1 MIGRVHLSTVNV
13 PGRTVVV
20 HRPGMWDPNTAS
32 VGEFYSCCYTM
43 MELIS
48 LEEECQ
54 IAGVAHIMDA
64 SHFGLKQLRHVSL
77 TDIKYLTMFWQVR
90 KTMNNQHAPL

>member
-32 VGEFYSCCYTM
+32 VGDFYSCCYTM

-48 LEEECQ
+48 LEEESQ

-64 SHFGLKQLRHVSL
+64 SNFGLKQLRHVSL

-90 KTMNNQHAPL
+90 KTVNNQHAPL

>member
-32 VGEFYSCCYTM
+32 VGDFYSCCYTM
-43 MELIS
+43 HGTDFLGG
-48 LEEECQ
+48 
-54 IAGVAHIMDA
+54 GVPNCRGA
-64 SHFGLKQLRHVSL
+64 SNFGLKQLGHVSL

-90 KTMNNQHAPL
+90 IV